1 MTFEPLQQFY
11 EEHTV
16 WIGGAAGLSI
26 FLLIGSLLMAPWLLS
41 RLPADYFQNP
51 HHQPLES
58 LVHLPLIR
66 WPLIMLKNLLGLLLL
81 LAGFS
86 MLFLPGQG
94 LLTIVMAL
102 VLIDFPGK
110 FRIKRV
116 IIEHPRVG
124 KWINR
129 IRERCGKPHF
139 T

>member
-66 WPLIMLKNLLGLLLL
+66 WPLIMLKNHDSLLFVRHSPKGDGGGAR
-81 LAGFS
+81 LAGR
-86 MLFLPGQG
+86 PGQKG
-94 LLTIVMAL
+94 EQNV
-102 VLIDFPGK
+102 
-110 FRIKRV
+110 
-116 IIEHPRVG
+116 
-124 KWINR
+124 
-129 IRERCGKPHF
+129 
-139 T
+139 